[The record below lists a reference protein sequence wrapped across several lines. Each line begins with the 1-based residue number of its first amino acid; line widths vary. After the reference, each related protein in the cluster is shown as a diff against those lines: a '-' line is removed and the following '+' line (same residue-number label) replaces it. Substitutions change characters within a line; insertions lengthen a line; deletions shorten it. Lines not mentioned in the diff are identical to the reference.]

1 MKWLIFVIIMQCIFG
16 IFFLFSLSWV
26 YPFSMKHLLK
36 GWNMSHVSKHR
47 RKIWRTTLFAYF
59 GYFEKK
65 GIKDI
70 LMKFNTWF
78 FIYGKGLS
86 YLYHI
91 LIASPTYSRW
101 SCILVRFY
109 WLVKYVL
116 VGECF
121 VCILRWFLF
130 VVLASFV
137 YLPLHGVHPRL
148 FDWCF

>member
-1 MKWLIFVIIMQCIFG
+1 MA
-16 IFFLFSLSWV
+16 FLFSLACLGV
-26 YPFSMKHLLK
+26 AFFFFVKYLLK

-137 YLPLHGVHPRL
+137 YLPLHGVYPRL